1 MAYVGDGAWCMSF
14 QELLTCVRERIP
26 VTAVVFHNGQWGAEK
41 KNQVDFY
48 GRRFVGSNL
57 QNPNFAELARAM
69 GAEGLRVEHA
79 DQVGDA
85 LRAACKAQSEGKT
98 TVLEMM
104 VSQELGDPFRRDALK
119 QPVRFLKKY
128 QPYVNQPFASGKRR
142 CRSSR
147 RDTRRED
154 GRAPDPEVRMRSRGS
169 GSGDPARPADAS
181 ATSGPA
187 ARAEASAPRGRR
199 QQERERWRAM
209 DCSRRC
215 AMPHCRRAGCAR
227 RWHIPCPRPAW
238 ARRFNARG
246 RLYRAG
252 AGGAARASRGCWRN
266 RACRP
271 AGWKSSTRP
280 TTSWN
285 RRGPRR
291 RWRDG
296 AVGMLMKGSLHSD
309 HFMAAVVARES
320 GLRTARRIS
329 HAFVMSVAAYPKL
342 FILTDA
348 AVNIAPTL
356 AEKADIAQNA
366 IDLARS
372 LGVDRPK
379 VAVLCATESVNPSMP
394 ATLDAAALSKMADRM
409 QIRGALVDGP
419 LALDNAISREA
430 AELKGIASPV
440 AGQADILLAPDIEA
454 GNMLYKELTWL
465 AGAGAAGLVLGT
477 RVPVLLTSRADSV
490 QARVDSCAIAALHA
504 RALAA

>member
-1 MAYVGDGAWCMSF
+1 MHPRRILRELELAMPKHVMVSTDIGNICSVSNSYLRFDEPNSMLAAMSFGNCGYALPALIGAKLGRPDRPAVAYVGDGAWCMSF

-181 ATSGPA
+181 ATA
-187 ARAEASAPRGRR
+187 AGAPGRGQRARGRR

-215 AMPHCRRAGCAR
+215 AMPHCRRAGCTAVAY
-227 RWHIPCPRPAW
+227 PLSASSLG
-238 ARRFNARG
+238 AAVQARG

-252 AGGAARASRGCWRN
+252 AGGARIARLLEESGLPAGGLEIIDAPDDELESARA
-266 RACRP
+266 A
-271 AGWKSSTRP
+271 AALA
-280 TTSWN
+280 
-285 RRGPRR
+285 
-291 RWRDG
+291 RDG

-409 QIRGALVDGP
+409 QIRGALVDGRWRWTTP
-419 LALDNAISREA
+419 F
-430 AELKGIASPV
+430 
-440 AGQADILLAPDIEA
+440 
-454 GNMLYKELTWL
+454 
-465 AGAGAAGLVLGT
+465 
-477 RVPVLLTSRADSV
+477 RARRRS
-490 QARVDSCAIAALHA
+490 
-504 RALAA
+504 